1 MSCVRQYILEFYR
14 ICYYETMRTIEPLN
28 SPDNILI
35 EARAVD
41 PPVEPITNT
50 STIDPG
56 SITLFQNQEAPTV
69 GSYNHLPM
77 PIEQTSYPRK
87 GRTLRLLAGMTAIFN
102 VFLIFYL
109 CSHASDVSMILD
121 GSPLFLQPTID
132 SPRPFS
138 GVFDLISLILAIV
151 QIVLGVMIA
160 AFNNRI
166 AKISM
171 VYVLALVL
179 TFSLYVLIATLALP
193 EGYIALMVFHP
204 VMFLLGLL
212 WGYWILIP
220 TMMAM
225 YILPLLF
232 LPILII
238 SLLNEW
244 RRMRIGRQR
253 VVLVSQ

>member
-1 MSCVRQYILEFYR
+1 MR
-14 ICYYETMRTIEPLN
+14 IIEPLN
-28 SPDNILI
+28 SPNDILG

-41 PPVEPITNT
+41 LPVAPITT
-50 STIDPG
+50 SHTMDIG
-56 SITLFQNQEAPTV
+56 SITLPQDQEAPTV
-69 GSYNHLPM
+69 GMYNRLPM
-77 PIEQTSYPRK
+77 PIEHTSRRRK
-87 GRTLRLLAGMTAIFN
+87 GRALRFLAGMTAIFN

-121 GSPLFLQPTID
+121 GSRLFLQPTVD

-151 QIVLGVMIA
+151 QIVLGIMIA
-160 AFNNRI
+160 AFNSRV
-166 AKISM
+166 AKILM
-171 VYVLALVL
+171 VYVLVLVL
-179 TFSLYVLIATLALP
+179 TFSLYVLFATLALP

-225 YILPLLF
+225 YILPLIF
-232 LPILII
+232 LPTLII

-244 RRMRIGRQR
+244 RRIRMDRQR
-253 VVLVSQ
+253 IALTSQ